1 MLRGAAEQAGFKD
14 SEKLAS
20 LMKSLKLN
28 GTLDGG
34 KSKPSKPNT
43 TPKKEKK
50 LKKVKKPAGKTSK

>member
-1 MLRGAAEQAGFKD
+1 
-14 SEKLAS
+14 
-20 LMKSLKLN
+20 MKSLKLN